1 MSRKF
6 QGLRVE
12 GDAVVGPDGA
22 RVLLRG
28 VGLGGWMNMENF
40 ITGYPANESAMR
52 EAVAAVLGAERAEWF
67 FDLLLDRF
75 FGEEDAQWLAS
86 LGVTCVRL
94 PVNQR
99 QFAREAGFARLERA
113 VSVLGAAGIHSVIDL
128 HAVVGCQ
135 NQHWHSDNPTHIA
148 AFWLHPHFQD
158 QVVRLWEELAARFA
172 GNPWVAGY
180 NLLNEPADP
189 SGAVV
194 GPFHDRLVAAVREI
208 DPDHILFV
216 DGNTYSTDFSAFGEP
231 YANTIYACH
240 DYAVDGMAFGGPY
253 NGQPERVEAKFLERT
268 RYMRE
273 TGTPIWVGEFGP
285 VYTGDDELRFQLL
298 ADQLEIYERHGA
310 GWSLWTYKDIGL
322 QGLVYADPEGAWMR
336 HFGAFV
342 AKKTRLGADA
352 WGSNDRE
359 LPEVMEPLHAL
370 VAREFPA
377 WSPYPWSAAATTDDI
392 VRHIL
397 FAQALLPEYAALF
410 RGLSDEDLEALADS
424 FSLANCVRRERLC
437 EIMRDAC
444 ATSSRAAR

>member
-1 MSRKF
+1 MSRNF
-6 QGLRVE
+6 QGLRVD

-52 EAVAAVLGAERAEWF
+52 EAVAAVLGSEDF

-75 FGEEDAQWLAS
+75 FGEADAQFLAS

-113 VSVLGAAGIHSVIDL
+113 VSVLGAAGIYSVIDL

-158 QVVRLWEELAARFA
+158 QVVQLWETLAERFA

-189 SGAVV
+189 SGDVV
-194 GPFHDRLVAAVREI
+194 GPFHDRLVAAIREI

-231 YANTIYACH
+231 YENTIYACH

-253 NGQPERVEAKFLERT
+253 NGEPEPVEAKFLERT

-285 VYTGDDELRFQLL
+285 VYTGDDESRLQLL
-298 ADQLEIYERHGA
+298 SDQLEIYERYGA

-322 QGLVYADPEGAWMR
+322 QGLVYADPDGRLDAALRGVRGQEGAAR
-336 HFGAFV
+336 RRLVGLDRPRAAGGDGAAARAGRARV
-342 AKKTRLGADA
+342 
-352 WGSNDRE
+352 
-359 LPEVMEPLHAL
+359 PVL
-370 VAREFPA
+370 VAVPVERGGDDRRPRA
-377 WSPYPWSAAATTDDI
+377 PHPVRAGAAAG
-392 VRHIL
+392 VRD
-397 FAQALLPEYAALF
+397 AVPRALRRGSRGA
-410 RGLSDEDLEALADS
+410 RGLVQPGELRPPRAPL
-424 FSLANCVRRERLC
+424 
-437 EIMRDAC
+437 RDHAGAC